1 MKKICPKRYSKHEF
15 LNYLEKHKVAEN
27 IVEDFKSLP
36 EEIVRSGDTFRLDIN
51 LTWYPE
57 NETHYDFEMNYYS
70 EDTVEYLFNSKIFTN
85 IVSSINYLLCELT
98 NNNYIKGECEG

>member
-1 MKKICPKRYSKHEF
+1 MRKTYPKRYTKHEF
-15 LNYLEKHKVAEN
+15 IKYLEKHKVGEN
-27 IVEDFKSLP
+27 IATDFKSLP

-51 LTWYPE
+51 STWYPE

-85 IVSSINYLLCELT
+85 IISSINYLLCELI
-98 NNNYIKGECEG
+98 NNNYIKDGECD